1 MVESVIV
8 GHLEDEMKEVE
19 NESLYLKCF
28 RFWIIKWKNRYI
40 RICKR
45 LGRNFSI
52 RHGRDSKPSIQWC
65 LGPQWHLIFQEVK
78 DISSIYLT
86 KTPWDKIQKNT

>member
-28 RFWIIKWKNRYI
+28 RF
-40 RICKR
+40 
-45 LGRNFSI
+45 
-52 RHGRDSKPSIQWC
+52 
-65 LGPQWHLIFQEVK
+65 
-78 DISSIYLT
+78 
-86 KTPWDKIQKNT
+86 